1 MSKQPKRSLRPKP
14 HHSVRSK
21 SYHSVRSQPKLFKN
35 PREPITRES
44 LLEWLY
50 RTGWF
55 ENHVRKRSSPL
66 DKNQLDDYIQSCWE
80 ELCKI
85 PEEKL
90 LEIWH
95 RGKGKFV
102 NYCKALIGHQ
112 TYSSCSKTVREN
124 KIFYATEV
132 YLDDQQWQTFEE
144 DGETNYRQQFPVIND
159 EPGLRDEERVTFE
172 YDDSMV
178 ARSEINLYEDAED
191 I

>member
-1 MSKQPKRSLRPKP
+1 MYKQPKRS
-14 HHSVRSK
+14 VRSK
-21 SYHSVRSQPKLFKN
+21 PNPHSVRSQPKLFKN

-90 LEIWH
+90 LEIWY

-112 TYSSCSKTVREN
+112 TYSSCSKSFKEN
-124 KIFYATEV
+124 KIFYTTEV

-144 DGETNYRQQFPVIND
+144 DGETNYRQQFPVINRD
-159 EPGLRDEERVTFE
+159 PDRRVNDEERVEFE

>member
-1 MSKQPKRSLRPKP
+1 MSKQPKRSKP
-14 HHSVRSK
+14 
-21 SYHSVRSQPKLFKN
+21 YNSVRSQPKLFKN

-50 RTGWF
+50 KTGWF

-90 LEIWH
+90 LEIWY

-112 TYSSCSKTVREN
+112 TYSSCSKTF
-124 KIFYATEV
+124 KEV
-132 YLDDQQWQTFEE
+132 KQHTIYEIPMDNEQWESLE
-144 DGETNYRQQFPVIND
+144 RSGNTNYCKQFPIIND
-159 EPGLRDEERVTFE
+159 EPGRRINDEERVTFE

-178 ARSEINLYEDAED
+178 AQVLDPLYEED
-191 I
+191 KYDDTI

>member
-1 MSKQPKRSLRPKP
+1 MSKQQKRSKP

-90 LEIWH
+90 LEIWY

-112 TYSSCSKTVREN
+112 TYSSCSKTFKEN
-124 KIFYATEV
+124 KIFYTTEV

-159 EPGLRDEERVTFE
+159 EPGLSDEERVTFE

-178 ARSEINLYEDAED
+178 ARSEINLYEDEED

>member
-1 MSKQPKRSLRPKP
+1 MSKQQKRSKPQRSVRPKP
-14 HHSVRSK
+14 
-21 SYHSVRSQPKLFKN
+21 YNSVRSQPKLFKN

-90 LEIWH
+90 LEIWY

-112 TYSSCSKTVREN
+112 TYSSCSKTFKEN
-124 KIFYATEV
+124 KIFYTTEV

-144 DGETNYRQQFPVIND
+144 DGKTNYRQQFPVIND
-159 EPGLRDEERVTFE
+159 EPGRRLSDEERVTFE

-178 ARSEINLYEDAED
+178 ARSEINLYEDEED